1 MLEPSPNTSAHFGSN
16 NHDVHVAT
24 TGSNP
29 KHSRAKP
36 RARPNDSSTPA
47 GSNPPDGICNRN
59 DGSPTPNPAPNPAA
73 ASAPHHPTPAPHT
86 NPPGPNRKPPP
97 HNHPPTNPPPTHPP

>member
-16 NHDVHVAT
+16 NHDVHVAN
-24 TGSNP
+24 TGSNH
-29 KHSRAKP
+29 KHSRAKR

-73 ASAPHHPTPAPHT
+73 ASGPYHSTPASHT
-86 NPPGPNRKPPP
+86 NRAGSNCKPPTQNNRP
-97 HNHPPTNPPPTHPP
+97 RN